1 MADKGVKM
9 DMVGIVKT
17 AAWVGVA
24 GGVIAMALALAWL
37 VAMQLRATTAVA
49 VAPSPLGPPF

>member
-1 MADKGVKM
+1 M
-9 DMVGIVKT
+9 DMIEIVKT

-37 VAMQLRATTAVA
+37 VTMRLRAATAVA
-49 VAPSPLGPPF
+49 AEPPALGLPFGFC